1 MLYMEDAGTAAEER
15 RCYNRAMQILAICGS
30 LRSGSANEALLEA
43 ASRMAGPELQI
54 VLYQGLAEL
63 PHFNP
68 DLDHEGATPPP
79 AVASLRAQVS
89 KAAGVIVSTPEYAH
103 GLPGSLKNALDW
115 LVSDGALVDKPV
127 AILSASPIGGQF
139 AQASLVE
146 ILTTMNWRVL
156 GTWTAPTKVRDE
168 KVSEDVAA
176 VIREALAAV

>member
-1 MLYMEDAGTAAEER
+1 MK
-15 RCYNRAMQILAICGS
+15 IIAISGS
-30 LRSGSANEALLEA
+30 LRARSSNLTLLRAA
-43 ASRMAGPELQI
+43 ASIASGGMEVAI
-54 VLYQGLAEL
+54 YDGLASL

-68 DLDHEGATPPP
+68 DDDEEGAIAP
-79 AVASLRAQVS
+79 APVAALRALLAS
-89 KAAGVIVSTPEYAH
+89 ADGILISTPEYAH

-156 GTWTAPTKVRDE
+156 GTWTAPTKVRDAN
-168 KVSEDVAA
+168 VSEQVAA
-176 VIREALAAV
+176 VIREALAAVTNSAT